1 MIKGFLHAF
10 GTVPLTLQLND
21 FDPRNAWRYKIPSK
35 IS

>member
-10 GTVPLTLQLND
+10 GIVPLTLQLND
-21 FDPRNAWRYKIPSK
+21 FVFGNAWRYKIPSK